1 MFQESF
7 CKDIAYSE
15 EQNAASDSLYVSAK
29 KVVDLSAGIFG
40 ADNIEVNM
48 LLLIWSELSSIMY
61 ILCFQFSFSS
71 VDVTAWVCDYAPVS
85 RMNKIIQMLDSIRG
99 LFIFIFYITLFQTSC
114 SSMCIGHGTYG
125 HDVTTSQA
133 DIEENGRRISS
144 IVTVIF

>member
-48 LLLIWSELSSIMY
+48 LLLI
-61 ILCFQFSFSS
+61 
-71 VDVTAWVCDYAPVS
+71 
-85 RMNKIIQMLDSIRG
+85 
-99 LFIFIFYITLFQTSC
+99 
-114 SSMCIGHGTYG
+114 
-125 HDVTTSQA
+125 
-133 DIEENGRRISS
+133 
-144 IVTVIF
+144 